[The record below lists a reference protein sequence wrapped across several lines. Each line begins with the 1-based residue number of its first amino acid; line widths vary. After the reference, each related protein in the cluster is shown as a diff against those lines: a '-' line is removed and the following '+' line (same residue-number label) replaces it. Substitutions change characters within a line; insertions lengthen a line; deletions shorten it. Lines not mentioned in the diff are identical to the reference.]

1 MKIRKLKF
9 ALIGTSALLLG
20 ALTVTLNGCKSSEN
34 VKVSQPFFKVGEA
47 ISTKT
52 PLSGVIKGTLLADST
67 YTVNGDI
74 FVNDTLVVQP
84 GVHVNFPGNATY
96 SIIVKGTFLSLGTK
110 AKPIWFTV
118 PGVVKTDTYGAK
130 TTEDPAYKGMWGGIL
145 GETTF
150 NKIIIKWTHL
160 EFGSGKLGTSPVS
173 FLANGANSYTLT
185 TANPAGILV
194 LEDSWIYGSVDDPF
208 RPFGGRFNVMRNTFE
223 KCGFTGGE
231 AMNIKSGSVGNFAYN
246 LVVGAATN
254 GPKASNN
261 GGKNPQTNFMFYNNT
276 MVECGYR
283 RIAAGR
289 GGSTNFEEGSRGGY
303 YNNLMINCKY
313 GPRVVGATANYNGN
327 ALVVADTANIKYGNN
342 YNYVDDLASANQI
355 YPTGFGQKPQPTD
368 IPAPS
373 SFLPAGYK
381 PGAVYDG
388 TAVLGLNNPKFVGYS
403 LPRTTPTLGDVSFVG
418 TADFHL
424 TATSPAAGKGNT
436 TFVPLTS
443 IQGYYDIIVPVD
455 PNFGSSEITPPGKD
469 IGAFQL
475 DGSGNKH

>member
-1 MKIRKLKF
+1 MRKSKF
-9 ALIGTSALLLG
+9 NLLAASALLLSG
-20 ALTVTLNGCKSSEN
+20 LAFVFNGCNNSEK
-34 VKVSQPFFKVGEA
+34 VKVSEPYFKVGEA

-52 PLSGVIKGTLLADST
+52 PLSGIIKGTLKADST

-84 GVHVNFPGNATY
+84 GVHVNFPGTATY

-110 AKPIWFTV
+110 EKPIWFTV
-118 PGVVKTDTYGAK
+118 PTANAKRTDTYGAK
-130 TTEDPAYKGMWGGIL
+130 TSEDPAYQGFWGGIL

-173 FLANGANSYTLT
+173 FLANGANSYTVT
-185 TANPAGILV
+185 TANPKGILV

-223 KCGFTGGE
+223 KCGYTGGE

-261 GGKNPQTNFMFYNNT
+261 GGKDPQTNFMFYNNT
-276 MVECGYR
+276 MVECGFR
-283 RIAAGR
+283 RIATGR
-289 GGSTNFEEGSRGGY
+289 GGSTNFEGGSRGGY

-313 GPRVVGATANYNGN
+313 GPRVVAATANYAGN
-327 ALVVADTANIKYGNN
+327 ALVVADTANIKCGNN

-388 TAVLGLNNPKFVGYS
+388 TAVLHLNNPKFVNYT
-403 LPRTTPTLGDVSFVG
+403 LPRITANLGDVSFVG

-424 TATSPAAGKGNT
+424 TASSPAAGKGNT
-436 TFVPLTS
+436 SFLPLTS
-443 IQGYYDIIVPVD
+443 ITGYYDIIVPVD

-475 DGSGNKH
+475 DGTGNRH